1 MGLEKLENIKL
12 DTRKGNSQFSG
23 EEKKIIKSL
32 YNKYVG
38 EKKQFNSNCN
48 SCYVDAFIQ
57 LTLLNKNNMEE
68 RKFILKEGTLI
79 QSFDIEKMYN
89 NSNMSDEDAVRLLRK
104 SPAYLKHFK
113 KYPENWME
121 LCGNVQEQPSIEID
135 TTVADVKMESESVV
149 ENSVKTTNEEQV
161 KPFKKKNKKW

>member
-12 DTRKGNSQFSG
+12 DTRKGNSQFSS

-113 KYPENWME
+113 KYPDNWME
-121 LCGNVQEQPSIEID
+121 LCGNVQEQPAIEID
-135 TTVADVKMESESVV
+135 TTVADVKMEAE
-149 ENSVKTTNEEQV
+149 TTSEEQV